1 MLVKEIMSKNV
12 ITINQHKT
20 VLEASKLYQEY
31 KVGCLVVVNE
41 QRNIVGIVTER
52 DFIER
57 TICLLKNPETT
68 LVSDIMSTNILTIH
82 ALDTVDKALQL
93 MKNHDVKK
101 LPVLYNEGL
110 AGIITVTDI
119 SRARPALSK
128 RFMDTWV
135 KPEWED

>member
-1 MLVKEIMSKNV
+1 MSKNV
-12 ITINQHKT
+12 ITIKQHRT
-20 VLEASKLYQEY
+20 VLEASKIYQQY
-31 KVGCLVVVNE
+31 KVGCLVVVDD
-41 QRNIVGIVTER
+41 QHAIVGMVTER

-68 LVSDIMSTNILTIH
+68 QVSDIMTTNILTIH
-82 ALDTVDKALQL
+82 ALDSIDKAVQI
-93 MKNHDVKK
+93 MKSHDIKK
-101 LPVLYNEGL
+101 LPVIYNDAL
-110 AGIITVTDI
+110 AGIVTETDI